1 MSTAAASRPPSFL
14 KTTLDYAQA
23 VLFAIARDEALGRRP
38 ARLTEPGLATWR
50 RFRGRLDV
58 ADLVRLLLEDAAVA
72 QPLPFDSGRI
82 AAHVPDSDGSLDLR
96 QLKAD
101 RVQELL
107 AGLAELDLSA
117 DPVSYITEQ
126 ARHLRIG
133 WRLAR
138 SDLHRLHAHHRAIEL
153 PGTGGQ
159 LAHYLAATQEDV
171 HLQDVFTIVVA
182 DWRELLLAGLVCA
195 DHGLQG
201 DPPVVFDPS
210 LETFREAPPQID
222 YVLAADPSKQGTF
235 EESVIRLRFPGA
247 RVLFA

>member
-1 MSTAAASRPPSFL
+1 
-14 KTTLDYAQA
+14 

-38 ARLTEPGLATWR
+38 ARLTEPGLATWK
-50 RFRGRLDV
+50 RFRGRLDI
-58 ADLVRLLLEDAAVA
+58 ADLIRLLLEDAAVA
-72 QPLPFDSGRI
+72 QPLPFDPGRI
-82 AAHVPDSDGSLDLR
+82 AAHLPDSDSSLDLR

-101 RVQELL
+101 RVEQLVARLSET
-107 AGLAELDLSA
+107 DLRA

-126 ARHLRIG
+126 ARNLRIG

-159 LAHYLAATQEDV
+159 LAHYLATTHDDV
-171 HLQDVFTIVVA
+171 HLQDVFTIVVG

-195 DHGLQG
+195 EHGLQG

-210 LETFREAPPQID
+210 LETFREAPPKAD

-247 RVLFA
+247 RVLLA